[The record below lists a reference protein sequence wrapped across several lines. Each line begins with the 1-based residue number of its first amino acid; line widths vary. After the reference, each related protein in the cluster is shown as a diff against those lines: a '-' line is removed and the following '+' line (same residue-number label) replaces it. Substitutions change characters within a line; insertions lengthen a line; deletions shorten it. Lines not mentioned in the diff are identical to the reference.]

1 MLQRPV
7 HFSGRAV
14 TVEETKGGTLEH
26 HRQTNI
32 TNSLRIRV
40 SVFMLCDLNWI
51 YNAFKH
57 FPNLFD
63 YRRNLELKLHTRK
76 HT

>member
-1 MLQRPV
+1 
-7 HFSGRAV
+7 
-14 TVEETKGGTLEH
+14 
-26 HRQTNI
+26 
-32 TNSLRIRV
+32 
-40 SVFMLCDLNWI
+40 MLCDLNWI

-57 FPNLFD
+57 FPNIFD